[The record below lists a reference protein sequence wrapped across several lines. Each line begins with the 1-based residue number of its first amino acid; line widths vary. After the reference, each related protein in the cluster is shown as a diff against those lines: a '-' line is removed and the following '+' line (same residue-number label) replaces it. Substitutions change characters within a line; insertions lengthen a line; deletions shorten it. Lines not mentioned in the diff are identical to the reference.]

1 LSLQDR
7 DSQDTWKR
15 FFNIFTM
22 SNDIGT
28 RATKWLLKQFGWLK
42 GSERRILII
51 LSAVVGVGGGIG
63 AVVFRWLIGFFHD
76 IFFGYGNLLFVQ
88 LTPYHKYLIP
98 LIPVAGGLLVA
109 PITFRLA
116 REARGHGV
124 PEVMLAVALR
134 GGIIR
139 PFIALAKSIA
149 SSICIGSGGSAGRE
163 GPIVQIGS
171 ALGSTVGQMFK
182 MSGERVKILVGC
194 GAAAGISA
202 TFNAPIAGVFFALE
216 IILGDFTMYAFS
228 PVILSAVIATIIS
241 RAFLGNFPAFVVP
254 HYELVSVWEMPMYVG
269 LGLAAG
275 IFSVLFVKVLYQ
287 SEDFFETLKINN
299 YLKPAL
305 GGLVLGIIGIFYP
318 QIFGVGYETITSALH
333 EETVMWVLFLLVFL
347 KIAAT
352 SLTLGSGGSGG
363 VFAPSLF
370 MGAALGG
377 FFGNVVHLAF
387 PAVTATPGAYALVGM
402 SAMVSGTIHAPLT
415 AMLIIFEMTGDYRII
430 LPLMLASMVSTLVA
444 NKLMRESIYTMKL
457 SRRGISL
464 KAGKDKTLLEG
475 ILVQEVMT
483 KTWQALP
490 QNMPLSQLLQ
500 FVEQSKGDVFPV
512 LDLRG
517 ELAGILTL
525 QDIRSVMTK
534 KVLEDLVIVEDII
547 SHDYPT
553 VTPEDN
559 LGTAL
564 AKFELRDLD
573 GLPVV
578 DKHNPKRLL
587 GVLRRAHIISFYN
600 RRLLEQEVLKKA

>member
-1 LSLQDR
+1 MTNEAGMKAVQWLSKYV
-7 DSQDTWKR
+7 T
-15 FFNIFTM
+15 
-22 SNDIGT
+22 
-28 RATKWLLKQFGWLK
+28 WLK

-51 LSAVVGVGGGIG
+51 LSIVVGVGGGLG
-63 AVVFRWLIGFFHD
+63 AVVFRWLIAFFHT
-76 IFFGYGNLLFVQ
+76 IFFGYGTLLFTQ

-98 LIPVAGGLLVA
+98 LIPLAGGLLVA
-109 PITFRLA
+109 PLTYRLA
-116 REARGHGV
+116 KEARGHGV

-182 MSGERVKILVGC
+182 MSGDRVKILVGC

-228 PVILSAVIATIIS
+228 PVILSSVIATIIS
-241 RAFLGNFPAFVVP
+241 RAFVGNYPAFVVP

-287 SEDFFETLKINN
+287 SEDFFEALKINN
-299 YLKPAL
+299 LLKPAL

-318 QIFGVGYETITSALH
+318 QVFGVGYETITSALH
-333 EETVMWVLFLLVFL
+333 EETVIWVLFLLVFL

-387 PAVTATPGAYALVGM
+387 PAITATPGAYALVGM

-415 AMLIIFEMTGDYRII
+415 AMLIIFEMTADYRII
-430 LPLMLASMVSTLVA
+430 LPLMLASVVSTLVA
-444 NKLMRESIYTMKL
+444 NKLMRDSIYTMKL

-483 KTWQALP
+483 KTWLALP

-512 LDLRG
+512 LNLRG

-525 QDIRSVMTK
+525 QDIRSVLTK
-534 KVLEDLVIVEDII
+534 RVLEDLVIVEDIV
-547 SHDYPT
+547 SHDYPI
-553 VTPEDN
+553 VTPEEN
-559 LGTAL
+559 LGSAL

-578 DKHNPKRLL
+578 DKHNPKKLL
-587 GVLRRAHIISFYN
+587 GILRRAHIISFYN
-600 RRLLEQEVLKKA
+600 RRLLEQEVLKKT